1 MVEGSCVQVYNKKYI
16 YKNINSKKYVV
27 FDLDETLGCFTDLV
41 AIWNIINN
49 ESYTFSIG
57 NNRTTQDRFNALLD
71 LYPEFIRYGILNI
84 LEYLNYKRKTNVFE
98 GLYLYTN
105 NQISKT
111 WSKMIIQYLENRS
124 NSPGLFKHII
134 HAFKINKR
142 IIEPNR
148 KGHMKSYSDFID
160 CSLLPNGIE
169 ICFIDNTYYDKLN
182 RSKVYY
188 IRPKPYFH
196 GVNTNEIIFRLL
208 NSNLLKNCIE
218 KPFLDYYLSNNL
230 LSNYTKSQNEI
241 NEDLYVSK
249 KILYYIQDF
258 FIMTTR
264 NRKTKKNR
272 KSITRNFTRKKM
284 ISL

>member
-1 MVEGSCVQVYNKKYI
+1 MVEVNCVQVYNKKYI
-16 YKNINSKKYVV
+16 YKNVNSKKYVV

-41 AIWNIINN
+41 AIWDIINDESFIFSN
-49 ESYTFSIG
+49 E
-57 NNRTTQDRFNALLD
+57 NNRTSQDRFNALLD

-84 LEYLNYKRKTNVFE
+84 LEYLNYKRKMNVFE

-111 WSKMIIQYLENRS
+111 WSKMIIHYLERRS
-124 NSPGLFKHII
+124 NSPNLFKHII

-142 IIEPNR
+142 IIEPKR
-148 KGHMKSYSDFID
+148 TGHVKSYSDFID
-160 CSLLPNGIE
+160 CSLLPNGTE
-169 ICFIDNTYYDKLN
+169 ICFIDNTYYEKLN
-182 RSKVYY
+182 CSKVYY

-196 GVNTNEIIFRLL
+196 GINTSEIIYRLL
-208 NSNLLKNCIE
+208 NSNLLENCTE

-230 LSNYTKSQNEI
+230 LSSYTKSQSEI
-241 NEDLYVSK
+241 NEDLCVSK

-258 FIMTTR
+258 FIMTTK

-272 KSITRNFTRKKM
+272 NSLIRNFTRKN
-284 ISL
+284 IRPL